1 VLAAKAGPLPTLITV
16 DAHDKVRQAVDLLQ
30 EHGISQAPV
39 VRDHSTD
46 VAQFVGSIRDRE
58 LLERV
63 FRDPDA
69 LQADVAEVMAPP
81 IPTIE
86 RHASVDEAFS
96 ELERAPAVLVSAGEV
111 VIGVLTRSDLLDF
124 LAHHRQAPAT

>member
-1 VLAAKAGPLPTLITV
+1 MLSAKGDELPPLITV
-16 DAHDKVRQAVDLLQ
+16 RAHDKVRQAVDVLQ
-30 EHGISQAPV
+30 ANGISQAPV
-39 VRDHSTD
+39 VREDSTD

-81 IPTIE
+81 IPAVE
-86 RHASVDEAFS
+86 RDASVDEAFA
-96 ELERAPAVLVSAGEV
+96 ELERAPAVLVSAGGNV
-111 VIGVLTRSDLLDF
+111 LGVLTRSDLLDF
-124 LAHHRQAPAT
+124 LAHRRQAPAR